1 MNTKS
6 FIYIEI
12 VIGLLIAWYYRANLK
27 HNVYISIINEEHK
40 QLINMINETIV
51 LKTLAAYIDRYHSKY
66 SLLLK

>member
-27 HNVYISIINEEHK
+27 HNVNISIINEEHK
-40 QLINMINETIV
+40 QLINMINENHCFKDISR
-51 LKTLAAYIDRYHSKY
+51 LYR
-66 SLLLK
+66 